1 MNLQSNDFELFGVP
15 EQFAQDLARIDERW
29 KELQREA
36 HPDRFAA
43 QGAAAQRIAMQW
55 SVRINEAYRRLK
67 DPLARAAYLCELR
80 GAPIDAE
87 NNTAMPAQF
96 LVEQME
102 WRESLE
108 DARSIDE
115 VEFNLQR
122 KGYAAA
128 VTDPQVLRA
137 IVGGRHHAIALT
149 FVEWSGAADQNVVV
163 DWTVVRDEEGA
174 GGVAATILAAPRSFL
189 GRTSISAAID
199 YAVERFAMAPAQA
212 DKRILDVSGDGTNNS
227 GRAVTEA
234 RDQAIAAG
242 ITING
247 LAIINTQA
255 NPGYAF
261 HTQPPGGLPK
271 YYEENV
277 IGGPGA
283 FLIQVE
289 NFDTFAEAITRKL
302 VTEIAGAPPPQ
313 ETASAR

>member
-1 MNLQSNDFELFGVP
+1 MLSANREVDRMRTTAIVAALVGC
-15 EQFAQDLARIDERW
+15 LA
-29 KELQREA
+29 
-36 HPDRFAA
+36 FAA
-43 QGAAAQRIAMQW
+43 G
-55 SVRINEAYRRLK
+55 
-67 DPLARAAYLCELR
+67 ARAEQVDLL
-80 GAPIDAE
+80 
-87 NNTAMPAQF
+87 
-96 LVEQME
+96 LVLAADV
-102 WRESLE
+102 S
-108 DARSIDE
+108 RSIDDG
-115 VEFNLQR
+115 EFNLQR
-122 KGYAAA
+122 KGYAQAM
-128 VTDPQVLRA
+128 TDPRVLRA
-137 IVGGRHHAIALT
+137 IAGGRHHAIAIT
-149 FVEWSGAADQNVVV
+149 FVEWAGAPEQNVVI

-174 GGVAATILAAPRSFL
+174 GAVAATMLSAQRSFL

-199 YAVERFAMAPAQA
+199 FSMERLAAAPAET
-212 DKRILDVSGDGTNNS
+212 DKRIIDISGDGTNNS

-234 RDQAIAAG
+234 RDQAVAAG

-313 ETASAR
+313 QTASAR